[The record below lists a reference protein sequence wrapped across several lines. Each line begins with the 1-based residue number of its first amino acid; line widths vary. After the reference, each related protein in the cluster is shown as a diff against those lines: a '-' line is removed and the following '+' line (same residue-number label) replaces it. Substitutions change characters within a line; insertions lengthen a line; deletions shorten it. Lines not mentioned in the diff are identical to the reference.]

1 MGAQQ
6 SAAAQGIKKDDLY
19 FEKIIDT
26 YASDYIRG
34 STFSDLRRLSEP
46 QYCNKLVV
54 ITSDLLN
61 KRLTARQVQFLHK
74 KKSGVF
80 NTEYKDEFVKDNL
93 IYFRKDDLDKIN
105 VQNNQLKRNMCVGIA
120 RFYVQVAHLFSAIMN
135 TIRPWNIDGSSG
147 MGNLSF
153 CDARIYG
160 LFSKQT
166 DIKRIQESELF
177 RPRSSKRTVA
187 IEPNVCSINR
197 EITAKSKTGES
208 SSSSSSLQNVPAF
221 ATLDNLYKN
230 VYQYAGSQ
238 IGLFV
243 GMTPDMAKDA
253 YSKDVQTF
261 YKLLHGREPDRDVTS
276 FSDIPLPNYERCKDP
291 TFNSLMSAPIEVD
304 KNNEVLAKYSQHIIQ
319 MVKKAREDRITLI
332 KLLDDVFFVERL
344 TVEETERER
353 EKAYS
358 KSTLFSSTSSS
369 SSSLKQREYNIFIH
383 PQLTETKLQNIVNVA
398 RVIIVRMY
406 ASCQRDYLEGLKLL
420 ESIIES
426 QKQKALTNTSNA
438 VQNTANMIRSQGQ
451 GQAPPPVSQP
461 GAVDTSAHASPRT
474 LSDKHD
480 ANKEYY
486 KHQLGMSEYSDIV
499 DEYNSIKRSLDSASI
514 ETSRKQKLIK
524 ETDDKIAEFVNSS
537 SNNMKYQD
545 PKIFKA
551 FFEQE
556 RTQLSSFKQFIQ
568 RVMQ

>member
-34 STFSDLRRLSEP
+34 STFSDLRRLSDP

-197 EITAKSKTGES
+197 EIAAKSKTGE
-208 SSSSSSLQNVPAF
+208 SSSLQNVPAF

-230 VYQYAGSQ
+230 VYQYAGNQ

-261 YKLLHGREPDRDVTS
+261 YKLLHGRDPDRDVTS
-276 FSDIPLPNYERCKDP
+276 FSDIPLPDYERCKDP
-291 TFNSLMSAPIEVD
+291 TFHSLMSAPIEVD
-304 KNNEVLAKYSQHIIQ
+304 KNNEVLVKYSQHIIQ

-344 TVEETERER
+344 TVEESERER
-353 EKAYS
+353 EKEYS

-451 GQAPPPVSQP
+451 GQAPQPVSQP
-461 GAVDTSAHASPRT
+461 GAVATSAQASTLT

-480 ANKEYY
+480 ANKQYY
-486 KHQLGMSEYSDIV
+486 KYQINMNEYSDII
-499 DEYNSIKRSLDSASI
+499 DEYNRIKRSLDSASI
-514 ETSRKQKLIK
+514 DSSRKQKLIK
-524 ETDDKIAEFVNSS
+524 ETDDKIADFVSS
-537 SNNMKYQD
+537 SYNNMKYED
-545 PKIFKA
+545 TKIFKA
-551 FFEQE
+551 FFEEE
-556 RTQLSSFKQFIQ
+556 RKKLSSFEQLIQ

>member
-34 STFSDLRRLSEP
+34 STFSDLRKLSEP

-80 NTEYKDEFVKDNL
+80 NTEYKDTFVKDNL

-153 CDARIYG
+153 CHARIYG

-166 DIKRIQESELF
+166 DIKRIEESELF
-177 RPRSSKRTVA
+177 RPRSSKLTVA

-230 VYQYAGSQ
+230 VYQYAGNQ

-243 GMTPDMAKDA
+243 GMTPDMAKEA

-261 YKLLHGREPDRDVTS
+261 YKLLHGREPDRNVTS
-276 FSDIPLPNYERCKDP
+276 FSDIPLPDYERCKDP
-291 TFNSLMSAPIEVD
+291 AFNSLMSAPIEVD

-353 EKAYS
+353 QGIFEINLVFFYFFVILVFK
-358 KSTLFSSTSSS
+358 TERIQHIHSSTTHRN
-369 SSSLKQREYNIFIH
+369 K
-383 PQLTETKLQNIVNVA
+383 
-398 RVIIVRMY
+398 
-406 ASCQRDYLEGLKLL
+406 
-420 ESIIES
+420 
-426 QKQKALTNTSNA
+426 
-438 VQNTANMIRSQGQ
+438 TA
-451 GQAPPPVSQP
+451 
-461 GAVDTSAHASPRT
+461 
-474 LSDKHD
+474 
-480 ANKEYY
+480 
-486 KHQLGMSEYSDIV
+486 
-499 DEYNSIKRSLDSASI
+499 
-514 ETSRKQKLIK
+514 
-524 ETDDKIAEFVNSS
+524 
-537 SNNMKYQD
+537 KYC
-545 PKIFKA
+545 
-551 FFEQE
+551 
-556 RTQLSSFKQFIQ
+556 
-568 RVMQ
+568 